1 MQASVYRLR
10 EQGIKLPRPS
20 PPRSGDVLLGTV
32 DRGDKKLMQARLVN
46 GTQDLLPPLFGALIT
61 RVTRNGMV
69 IQGAEMSSRVAG
81 SSKSKV
87 ATHRQTWWVLVMCNS
102 ADGIDVLDEIANGED
117 PLFPE
122 PTPDASPP
130 AWQRAR
136 GA

>member
-46 GTQDLLPPLFGALIT
+46 GTLDLLPPLFGALIT

-81 SSKSKV
+81 SSKAKV
-87 ATHRQTWWVLVMCNS
+87 ATYRQTWWVLVMCNS
-102 ADGIDVLDEIANGED
+102 ADGIDVLDEIANGEE

-122 PTPDASPP
+122 PTPDASPL

>member
-61 RVTRNGMV
+61 RVTRNGMLRLN
-69 IQGAEMSSRVAG
+69 A
-81 SSKSKV
+81 
-87 ATHRQTWWVLVMCNS
+87 
-102 ADGIDVLDEIANGED
+102 
-117 PLFPE
+117 
-122 PTPDASPP
+122 
-130 AWQRAR
+130 
-136 GA
+136 